1 LVAQRILFYAETRS
15 ILQQIRSFRG
25 AHWAQL
31 LYFARQYPIGVF
43 RISLVEPEEV
53 EPTVFQ
59 LQGITTV
66 D

>member
-1 LVAQRILFYAETRS
+1 V
-15 ILQQIRSFRG
+15 G
-25 AHWAQL
+25 
-31 LYFARQYPIGVF
+31 QYPIGVF
-43 RISLVEPEEV
+43 HISLVEPDEV

>member
-1 LVAQRILFYAETRS
+1 
-15 ILQQIRSFRG
+15 
-25 AHWAQL
+25 
-31 LYFARQYPIGVF
+31 LYFAGQYPIGVF

-59 LQGITTV
+59 LKVTTA